1 MEMLLIATD
10 ITFKHNLKKISFH
23 LSPHFLSS
31 VEISVQ
37 FITNKKYLGG
47 LVGQSE
53 T

>member
-10 ITFKHNLKKISFH
+10 FTFEHNLKKISLP

-31 VEISVQ
+31 LEISVR

-47 LVGQSE
+47 LVGQ
-53 T
+53 